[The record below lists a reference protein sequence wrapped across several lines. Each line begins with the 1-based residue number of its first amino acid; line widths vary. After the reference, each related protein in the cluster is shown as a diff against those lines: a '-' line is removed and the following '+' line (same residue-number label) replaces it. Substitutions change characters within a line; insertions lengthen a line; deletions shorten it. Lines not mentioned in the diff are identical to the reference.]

1 MKRDKLGKASK
12 ADELLL
18 SLETHD
24 MANHSEL
31 DSPALM
37 RAHMSKEVITQLY
50 DFELIGYNY

>member
-1 MKRDKLGKASK
+1 MAKASK

-24 MANHSEL
+24 MAYHSEL
-31 DSPALM
+31 DNPALM
-37 RAHMSKEVITQLY
+37 RAHLSKEVITQLY